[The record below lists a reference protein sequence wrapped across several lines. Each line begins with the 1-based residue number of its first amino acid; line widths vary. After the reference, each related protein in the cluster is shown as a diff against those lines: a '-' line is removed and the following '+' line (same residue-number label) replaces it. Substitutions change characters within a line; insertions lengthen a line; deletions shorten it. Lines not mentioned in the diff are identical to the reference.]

1 MLFTIQLGVDK
12 MKEETAKNIN
22 PSSKA
27 KKYSK
32 KAKCDISYT
41 KAFNGQKY

>member
-27 KKYSK
+27 KK
-32 KAKCDISYT
+32 I
-41 KAFNGQKY
+41 